1 MSANKSVNKSSAE
14 INSPRDNHRRLH
26 EKQNKTKNKSV
37 NRKIVRRAECQ
48 VGKGGAKIQKV
59 SSLKRRLWRNDIGK
73 FGES

>member
-1 MSANKSVNKSSAE
+1 MSANKSVNKSSAG

-26 EKQNKTKNKSV
+26 EKQNKSV

-48 VGKGGAKIQKV
+48 VSKGGAEIEKV